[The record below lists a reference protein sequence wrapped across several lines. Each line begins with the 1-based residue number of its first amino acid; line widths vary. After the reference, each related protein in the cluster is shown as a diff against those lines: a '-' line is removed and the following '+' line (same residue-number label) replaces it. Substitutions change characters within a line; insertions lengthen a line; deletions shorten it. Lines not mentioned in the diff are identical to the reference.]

1 MQKTPIPTV
10 LRHLRQLMGRT
21 VTASVTDGELLT
33 RFVARQEEA
42 AFTTL
47 VERHGGMVLGVCRRL
62 LDHHDAEDV
71 FQATFLLL
79 VRKALSI
86 RKHESVGSWLHGVA
100 YRLAAKARAQ
110 GAQRRHHERHAADLR
125 DTAVSADTACR
136 ELQQILDEELQRLP
150 DRYRLP
156 LIHCCLEEQ
165 THEEAASALG
175 LPVGTVKSRLVRG
188 KERLRKRLAR
198 RGLTLSGPAFATLLA
213 ISGAASAALPPLL
226 SQTMIHAAVAVAS
239 GQALAGVVSA
249 KILPLVEGGMHAV
262 TASYMKPAV
271 MVLLLGGL
279 LTGGAAAIAWSASG
293 YQGGESQQ
301 ALEIARTEPDEPAPR
316 PKDVKGQDVDP
327 PFDLPPSEALT
338 ANRNWHNETKAD
350 EIRMSW
356 FLRGDPRI
364 TLLCLIDLAKG
375 EVHTEREV
383 FQQSRQSTKTHE
395 PTRAQL
401 NIMRDLVKSL
411 PMSQKNLD
419 LNNVVLV
426 SVAPKDKAQTYF
438 YNRLALPGTIQRLYD
453 LSGAPLDIELAET
466 APYIKSPLAYKKPNA
481 HLDIGEDVPP
491 LPDRAGLGQF
501 RYVDPDGRLLGLDYF
516 VGDWDKRKTIWRLA
530 PVFSADQPKQHAA
543 RSIARKGY
551 AVAGAEVN
559 VDKVVCGIRLLF
571 QRVRADGTFDAK
583 DAYAGQWIGS
593 PPLNGTA
600 TKLVDDGRRV
610 MGIHVHMGA
619 IVDRFALVAD
629 TDAKK

>member
-21 VTASVTDGELLT
+21 ATASVTDGELLT

-47 VERHGGMVLGVCRRL
+47 MERHGGMVLGVCRRL

-71 FQATFLLL
+71 VQATFLLL
-79 VRKALSI
+79 VRKAMSI
-86 RKHESVGSWLHGVA
+86 RKYESVGSWLHGVA

-125 DTAVSADTACR
+125 DTAASSETAWR
-136 ELQQILDEELQRLP
+136 ELQQVLDEELQRLP
-150 DRYRLP
+150 ERYRLP

-175 LPVGTVKSRLVRG
+175 VPVGTVKSRLVRG

-198 RGLTLSGPAFATLLA
+198 RGMTLSAPALATFLA
-213 ISGAASAALPPLL
+213 VNGAASAGLPPLL
-226 SQTMIHAAVAVAS
+226 SQTTTQVAILVAS
-239 GQALAGVVSA
+239 GQAVAGAVSA
-249 KILPLVEGGMHAV
+249 KVLPLVEGGMSVV
-262 TASYMKPAV
+262 TASHMKPGV
-271 MVLLLGGL
+271 VVLILGGL
-279 LTGGAAAIAWSASG
+279 VAGGAAAIGWSGSG
-293 YQGGESQQ
+293 HQGGELPQ
-301 ALEIARTEPDEPAPR
+301 ALETARAQPDEPAPR
-316 PKDVKGQDVDP
+316 PEDMKGQDVDP
-327 PFDLPPSEALT
+327 PVTFPPSEALT
-338 ANRNWHNETKAD
+338 ANLNWHNQTRPD

-356 FLRGDPRI
+356 FLRGDPGI
-364 TLLCLIDLAKG
+364 ALLCRIDLAKG
-375 EVHTEREV
+375 KVHTEREV
-383 FQQSRQSTKTHE
+383 FQHATQSTKTHE
-395 PTRAQL
+395 PTQAQL

-419 LNNVVLV
+419 LSNVVLV
-426 SVAPKDKAQTYF
+426 SVAQKDKAQTYS
-438 YNRLALPGTIQRLYD
+438 YNRLDLPASIQRLYD
-453 LSGAPLDIELAET
+453 LSGAYLDIELAET
-466 APYIKSPLAYKKPNA
+466 APYIKPPLAYKNRNA
-481 HLDIGEDVPP
+481 HPDIGEDVPP
-491 LPDRAGLGQF
+491 LPEATGLGQY

-516 VGDWDKRKTIWRLA
+516 VGEWDKRKTIWRLA
-530 PVFSADQPKQHAA
+530 PVFSVDQPKQHAA

-559 VDKVVCGIRLLF
+559 VDKYVCGIRLLF

-593 PPLNGTA
+593 PPPGGAA

-610 MGIHVHMGA
+610 MGIHFHMGA

-629 TDAKK
+629 TGAKK

>member
-1 MQKTPIPTV
+1 MQKAPLPTV
-10 LRHLRQLMGRT
+10 LRHLRQLLGRT

-33 RFVARQEEA
+33 RFIARREEA
-42 AFTTL
+42 AFTVL
-47 VERHGGMVLGVCRRL
+47 MERHGAMVLAVCRRH

-79 VRKALSI
+79 VRKAMSI

-100 YRLAAKARAQ
+100 YRLAAKTRAQ

-125 DTAVSADTACR
+125 DTAVTSKTACR
-136 ELQQILDEELQRLP
+136 ELQQILDEELQHLP
-150 DRYRLP
+150 ERYRLP
-156 LIHCCLEEQ
+156 LIHCCLDEQ

-175 LPVGTVKSRLVRG
+175 LPVGTVKSRLSRG

-213 ISGAASAALPPLL
+213 VNGGASASLPPLL
-226 SQTMIHAAVAVAS
+226 YQTTTQAAVLLAS
-239 GQALAGVVSA
+239 GHALAGAVSA
-249 KILPLVEGGMHAV
+249 NVLPLVEGGMSAM
-262 TASYMKPAV
+262 TASTMKPAILV
-271 MVLLLGGL
+271 ITLGGL
-279 LTGGAAAIAWSASG
+279 LAGGAAVVGWSASG
-293 YQGGESQQ
+293 HQGAEGRLEPQMAQ
-301 ALEIARTEPDEPAPR
+301 AQPDEVAPP

-327 PFDLPPSEALT
+327 PAGFPPSEALT
-338 ANRNWHNETKAD
+338 ANLVWHNETKAD

-356 FLRGDPRI
+356 FLRGDPGI
-364 TLLCLIDLAKG
+364 ALLCRIDLAKG
-375 EVHTEREV
+375 KVHMERDV
-383 FQQSRQSTKTHE
+383 FQHGRQSTKTHE
-395 PTRAQL
+395 PTQAQL
-401 NIMRDLVKSL
+401 NLLRDLVKAL

-426 SVAPKDKAQTYF
+426 STAQEDKAQTHF
-438 YNRLALPGTIQRLYD
+438 YSRLDLPGTIQRLYD
-453 LSGAPLDIELAET
+453 LSGASLDIELAQ
-466 APYIKSPLAYKKPNA
+466 AAAYSNPLAYKKRNA
-481 HLDIGEDVPP
+481 HPDIGVDVPS
-491 LPDRAGLGQF
+491 LPDRGGLGQY

-516 VGDWDKRKTIWRLA
+516 VGDWDKRKTLWRLA
-530 PVFSADQPKQHAA
+530 PVFSVDQPKQHTG

-559 VDKVVCGIRLLF
+559 VDKYVCGIRLLF
-571 QRVRADGTFDAK
+571 QRVKADGTFDAT

-593 PPLNGTA
+593 SPPSGAA

-610 MGIHVHMGA
+610 IGIHFQMGA